1 MALNTEIDPQTL
13 ALLRSLVT
21 AFEDKKAENLAVLR
35 VSAQSNITDFLV
47 LATGNSEPHL
57 RALRVEAEKVLDA
70 AKVVIAGMDQ
80 GGYGSGWT
88 VVDAYQIMIHFFTAE
103 QRENY
108 ALEKLWRDAEVLEV
122 KAPEAKPKAV
132 VKLKAPAGRAPSS
145 KTAATGK
152 VAKKKP
158 AAKPVKTAKA
168 AKPIKTGKGA
178 KPAAKGAKAKPKAG
192 VKAAKPAAKKTVA
205 KPASKTAAKK
215 RAK

>member
-1 MALNTEIDPQTL
+1 MALTTETDPQTL

-21 AFEDKKAENLAVLR
+21 AFEDKKAENLTVLR

-70 AKVVIAGMDQ
+70 AKVIIAGMDQ

-108 ALEKLWRDAEVLEV
+108 ALEKLWRDAEVIDL
-122 KAPEAKPKAV
+122 KAMDAKPRV
-132 VKLKAPAGRAPSS
+132 SVKGKTGAEPLAPSKGVAKAKGLKKKPVAKS
-145 KTAATGK
+145 AK
-152 VAKKKP
+152 VAKVAQ
-158 AAKPVKTAKA
+158 AANPTAKA
-168 AKPIKTGKGA
+168 AKVRL
-178 KPAAKGAKAKPKAG
+178 KPA
-192 VKAAKPAAKKTVA
+192 VKAAKPAAKKAVA
-205 KPASKTAAKK
+205 KPAAKPVAKK
-215 RAK
+215 WAK